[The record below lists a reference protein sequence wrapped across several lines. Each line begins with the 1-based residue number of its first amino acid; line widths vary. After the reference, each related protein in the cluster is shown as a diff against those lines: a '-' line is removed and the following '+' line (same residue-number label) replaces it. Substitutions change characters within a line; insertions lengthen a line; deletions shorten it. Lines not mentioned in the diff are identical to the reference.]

1 MEDWWSILLTDMLKQ
16 SEKDIMHLDAF
27 VDEKDS
33 WKDISLLMNAVDH
46 YRFLRQAYENRG
58 SGNVHVEVRFVTE

>member
-1 MEDWWSILLTDMLKQ
+1 
-16 SEKDIMHLDAF
+16 MHLDAF
-27 VDEKDS
+27 IDEKDS